1 MKLFQSWQLGKVLPW
16 LLVICGSI
24 GLLAAAIIMID
35 KVELLKNPDATF
47 LCDLNPVISCG
58 SIMESDQSN
67 AFGFPNPII
76 GLAAFPVVITTGVI
90 MLAGAQLKR
99 WYWLGLQFGTIF
111 GIGFVHWLFYQSVWN
126 INALCPYCMVV
137 WVVTITTFWYVT
149 LYNIE
154 KGFIKLPAALQGAGE
169 FARRHHLDILLLW
182 LLAIAGLI
190 LHHFWYYYGPLLGF

>member
-1 MKLFQSWQLGKVLPW
+1 MKLFSTWRLDSVLPW
-16 LLVICGSI
+16 LLVICGTI
-24 GLLAAAIIMID
+24 GLLAAAIILID
-35 KVELLKNPDATF
+35 KIELIKNPNATF
-47 LCDLNPVISCG
+47 LCDLNPIISCG
-58 SIMESDQSN
+58 SIMESNQSH

-76 GLAAFPVVITTGVI
+76 GLAAFPVVIVTGVA
-90 MLAGAQLKR
+90 MLAGAQLRR

-111 GIGFVHWLFYQSVWN
+111 GLAFVHWLFFQSVWS

-154 KGFIKLPAALQGAGE
+154 KQYIKLPASLQGAGK
-169 FARRHHLDILLLW
+169 FARKHHLDILLLW
-182 LLAIAGLI
+182 FLIIAGLI